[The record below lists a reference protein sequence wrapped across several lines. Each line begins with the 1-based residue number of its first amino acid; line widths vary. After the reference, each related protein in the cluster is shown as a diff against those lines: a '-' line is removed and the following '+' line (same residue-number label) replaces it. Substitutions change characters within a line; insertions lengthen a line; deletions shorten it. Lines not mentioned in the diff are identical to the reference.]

1 MLKKDIKTMLLK
13 SLNNSVE
20 LEKGNIVIKL

>member
-20 LEKGNIVIKL
+20 LEKGNKVIKL